1 MTDTTTNV
9 VHTSVDVEAPLAR
22 VFTAF
27 TEEMALWW
35 PPDHHILQSELATM
49 EVEPR
54 VGGGIVDR
62 AADGTECRWARVL
75 VWEPPHRFVFTWDI
89 SLQWQVEPD
98 PTRCSEVD
106 VRFTEV
112 VPGTTRVDLAHSRIE
127 RHGEGWE
134 QMHSAVGGPEGW
146 DVGMRRFVDYVEGH
160 A

>member
-1 MTDTTTNV
+1 
-9 VHTSVDVEAPLAR
+9 
-22 VFTAF
+22 
-27 TEEMALWW
+27 
-35 PPDHHILQSELATM
+35 
-49 EVEPR
+49 
-54 VGGGIVDR
+54 
-62 AADGTECRWARVL
+62 
-75 VWEPPHRFVFTWDI
+75 
-89 SLQWQVEPD
+89 
-98 PTRCSEVD
+98 